1 MRGSTIVLLIIALV
15 ILVGVTFVI
24 TNPDAAQQLL
34 VDLGLASPPAENYV
48 ASGVIEV
55 PMVALGSEVGG
66 RVDELSAME
75 GDAVVQ
81 GGVVARLNTDLLEAQ
96 RAVSQARYDEAQAQ
110 MGLLQSGPSAEDL
123 AVAEAA
129 VALAQAILDAANQ
142 ALDDA
147 QAVSNRVSTKDEL
160 VELAQ
165 AQVDQAQAGLDSAE
179 AALQA
184 LEQGASEALLKSAQ
198 AAVDIAK
205 AELDEIDR
213 QITNQEIRS
222 PIDGVVMEQI
232 ALVGELALPGWPIVM
247 VADLSEVEIKVYIPE
262 ADLSWVHL
270 NQNVAVR
277 VDAYPERAFH
287 GTVVAIADEAE
298 FTPRNVQ
305 TPNER
310 VILVFEVIV
319 RLPNSDGA
327 LKPGLPAD
335 AVFEV
340 QS

>member
-1 MRGSTIVLLIIALV
+1 MRGSTVVLLILALV
-15 ILVGVTFVI
+15 VLVGVAFVV
-24 TNPDAAQQLL
+24 TNPESAQQLL
-34 VDLGLASPPAENYV
+34 VDLGLATAPADTYM

-55 PMVALGSEVGG
+55 PMVALGSEIGG
-66 RVDELSAME
+66 RVEELLAME
-75 GDAVVQ
+75 GDAVRQ
-81 GGVVARLNTDLLEAQ
+81 GDVVVRLNTDLLETQ
-96 RAVSQARYDEAQAQ
+96 REVIQAGVDESQAQLD
-110 MGLLQSGPSAEDL
+110 LLQSGASAEDL

-129 VALAQAILDAANQ
+129 VALARAVLDGANQ

-147 QAVSNRVSTKDEL
+147 RGLSNQLPTKDEL
-160 VELAQ
+160 IDVAQ

-179 AALQA
+179 AALRA
-184 LEQGASEALLKSAQ
+184 LEQGAGESLLQPAQ
-198 AAVDIAK
+198 AAVDAAK

-213 QITNQEIRS
+213 QIANQEIRS
-222 PIDGVVMEQI
+222 PIDGVVMEQM
-232 ALVGELALPGWPIVM
+232 ALVGELALPGWPVVL
-247 VADLSEVEIKVYIPE
+247 VADISEVELKVYIPE
-262 ADLSWVHL
+262 ADLNWVHL

-277 VDAYPERAFH
+277 VDAYPERAFP
-287 GTVVAIADEAE
+287 GIVVAIADQAE

-310 VILVFEVIV
+310 VILVFEVTIRV
-319 RLPNSDGA
+319 LNSDGA